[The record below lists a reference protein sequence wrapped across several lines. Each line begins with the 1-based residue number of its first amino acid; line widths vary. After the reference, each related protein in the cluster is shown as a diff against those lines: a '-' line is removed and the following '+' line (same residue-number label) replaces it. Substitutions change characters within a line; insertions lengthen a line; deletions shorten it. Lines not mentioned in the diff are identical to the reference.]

1 MKKDILSEKILRS
14 KTIYW
19 VLLLILLA
27 YLINDDK
34 ILNYPKWYSISK
46 WGGALLTAG
55 IFTILRIS
63 KYREYYKK
71 NLRQTS
77 FLISFILTIALSS
90 FFISLLIN
98 TPVSY
103 YLKSVAKHNPIE
115 YKLCPIKNFVAKSQD
130 QITFSFEGKTYTRY
144 KQTQDIERN
153 EVLRNYS
160 LEIGVRKAAWGTYS
174 LETMQLVRNSQ

>member
-1 MKKDILSEKILRS
+1 M
-14 KTIYW
+14 
-19 VLLLILLA
+19 
-27 YLINDDK
+27 
-34 ILNYPKWYSISK
+34 SK

-98 TPVSY
+98 IPVSY
-103 YLKSVAKHNPIE
+103 YLKTVAKHNPIE
-115 YKLCPIKNFVAKSQD
+115 YKLCPVINLKTKSND
-130 QITFSFEGKTYTRY
+130 EITFSFEGKTYTRY
-144 KQTQDIERN
+144 QHANGIERD
-153 EVLRNYS
+153 EALKNYS
-160 LEIGVRKAAWGTYS
+160 LEIGIRQSAWGTYS
-174 LETMQLVRNSQ
+174 LETMRLVRNSQ

>member
-27 YLINDDK
+27 YLINDSE
-34 ILNYPKWYSISK
+34 ILNYPFGYTVSK
-46 WGGALLTAG
+46 WGIATLITGL
-55 IFTILRIS
+55 FTIIRIS
-63 KYREYYKK
+63 NYREYYKQS
-71 NLRQTS
+71 LRKTS
-77 FLISFILTIALSS
+77 FIISFVLTMVLSI
-90 FFISLLIN
+90 FFLSLLIN
-98 TPVSY
+98 IPVSY
-103 YLKSVAKHNPIE
+103 YLKGTAKHNPIE
-115 YKLCPIKNFVAKSQD
+115 YKLCPIKNFVAKSRD